1 MEAKFI
7 DERCPCTGCLVQNNC
22 TDYCNTFHF
31 YRRLILAEVDFFF
44 AECIYDYKPDLNQS
58 RFMSDLE
65 RQLGIAYNICPSDA
79 LHKAY
84 IEVQNKFRY
93 LNNRFGKIISNSR
106 KAMRGIAM
114 VESVK
119 STSPSY
125 AKFMEQVE
133 KERQT
138 QCKRRRKECQS
149 SI

>member
-44 AECIYDYKPDLNQS
+44 AECIYEYKPDLNQS

-65 RQLGIAYNICPSDA
+65 RQLGIAYNICPSDD

-93 LNNRFGKIISNSR
+93 LNNRFDKIISNSR
-106 KAMRGIAM
+106 KAMRG
-114 VESVK
+114 VSNETESK
-119 STSPSY
+119 DHSDTSYSN
-125 AKFMEQVE
+125 FMKQVE
-133 KERQT
+133 KQRTIE
-138 QCKRRRKECQS
+138 RRREECQS